1 MPHPLKRYGI
11 IAAAVAGL
19 ALLAYVAYGVNRAP
33 AGAPATGAPGSPAA
47 SGKPGGPPGKPG
59 GAPGGPPGG
68 FAMAVETAV
77 VTAVDFVDE
86 GTAVGT
92 LKSNESVV
100 LRPEA
105 AGRISRIGFQD
116 GSQVS
121 KGTVL
126 VTLDAAM
133 QEAELAQA
141 KANLGLARANFQR
154 SEDLVAK
161 KFLSQQALD
170 SAAATL
176 KIQEAQLQ
184 LAEAKLAKTR
194 IRAPFAGVVGIR
206 NVSVGDYVKEGEEL
220 INLED
225 VATLKVDFRLPEVY
239 LERLKKGQTI
249 EVISDALPGERFS
262 AVLDAIDPLVDAGG
276 RSISCRARL
285 ANSGDKLKPGM
296 FVRVRLAFGER
307 KGALMIPEQA
317 IVTGAKPIVYAVV
330 EGKAK
335 AVPVKLGARLA
346 GKVEVLEGLAAG
358 DVVVTAGQM
367 RLRDGA
373 GVRAVGEGAA
383 TAAAKPQAG
392 GAAPA
397 GQGRP

>member
-11 IAAAVAGL
+11 IAAAIAGL